1 MKKDKENNEK
11 EIFSNEIW
19 CVIHKYA
26 WKIMSWEIWDDW
38 NKAGENVCENK
49 KKEQWVD
56 ILKIPC

>member
-11 EIFSNEIW
+11 EIW